1 MNNAKSPPNP
11 ELNKNDAGEDL
22 GQAKTRFPLE
32 VPESPAETLRLVPL
46 GGLGEIG
53 KNMMALEYDDSI
65 IIIDAGLMFPHEGM
79 FGVDII
85 IPSIK
90 YLEDRKEK
98 VKAILITHGH
108 EDHTGA
114 LPYILDT
121 LNVPIFTAALTQG
134 LIKVKLK
141 EHRLLNTTTLNLI
154 EPGSQISIGPFE
166 IEFFRVCHS
175 IPDAMGIA
183 INTPVGLIIHT
194 GDFKI
199 DYNPVD
205 GNPTDFADLSRI
217 ARDGVLLLMSD
228 STYAEL
234 PGFTPSETVVDTAL
248 ENIIARA
255 SGRIVVA
262 TFASL
267 ISRVQQIIN
276 IAISHKRS
284 VAVIGRSLV
293 ENTKMAIEM
302 GYLKAPENVLKP
314 WSQLKNSPDEDIIVI
329 TTGAQGEPT
338 SGLVRMSKGEHRDIR
353 IQPRDTIIL
362 SASPIPGNERLINQ
376 TIDNLL
382 RHGASVLHSK
392 NALVHVHG
400 HASQEELKIILQ
412 ITRPKYFVPIHG
424 EFHHLIAHSN
434 LASSM
439 GVNNNNIFTIEDGQI
454 LEINDHKAGI
464 IGTFSCGHVLVSGN
478 YLWDSSDIVFDER
491 KSLSTGGILIAIFP
505 INRSTGKMAEPPLL
519 FSKAVLNLENRH
531 EVLDICAQEV
541 LNSIQPETD
550 FRNASKEDLQIFENI
565 LNRHLYE
572 QTGQRPLIQVIIVPI

>member
-1 MNNAKSPPNP
+1 MNNSNPPP
-11 ELNKNDAGEDL
+11 IPKLDKNDAGPDL
-22 GQAKTRFPLE
+22 EP
-32 VPESPAETLRLVPL
+32 ETLRLVPL

-65 IIIDAGLMFPHEGM
+65 IIIDAGLMFPHDGM
-79 FGVDII
+79 FGVDFI
-85 IPSIK
+85 IPSIS
-90 YLEDRKEK
+90 YLEDRREK

-114 LPYILDT
+114 LPYILNT
-121 LNVPIFTAALTQG
+121 LNVPIFTAALTHG

-141 EHRLLNTTTLNLI
+141 EHHLLNTTTLNVI
-154 EPGSQISIGPFE
+154 EPGSKIIIGPFE

-183 INTPVGLIIHT
+183 INSPAGLIIHT

-205 GNPTDFADLSRI
+205 GHPTDFADLSRI
-217 ARDGVLLLMSD
+217 CRDGVLLLMSD

-234 PGFTPSETVVDTAL
+234 PGFTPSETVVDSAL
-248 ENIIARA
+248 ENIISRA
-255 SGRIVVA
+255 SGRILVA

-276 IAISHKRS
+276 IAVSNKRS

-302 GYLKAPENVLKP
+302 GYLKVPEHVLKP
-314 WSQLKNSPDEDIIVI
+314 WNQLKNAPDENIIVI

-338 SGLVRMSKGEHRDIR
+338 SGLVRMSKGEHRDIQ
-353 IQPRDTIIL
+353 IQPQDTIIL

-382 RHGASVLHSK
+382 RQGASVLHSR

-400 HASQEELKIILQ
+400 HASQEELKIILR

-439 GVNNNNIFTIEDGQI
+439 GVNENNIFTIEDGQI

-464 IGTFSCGHVLVSGN
+464 VGTFPCSDVLVSGN
-478 YLWDSSDIVFDER
+478 YLWDSSNIVFEER
-491 KSLSTGGILIAIFP
+491 KSLSTNGILIAIFP
-505 INRSTGKMAEPPLL
+505 VNRSTGELTEPPLL
-519 FSKAVLNLENRH
+519 FSKAVLNLERRP

-541 LNSIQPETD
+541 LDSVKADTD
-550 FRNASKEDLQIFENI
+550 LRNPSSENLQKYQNI
-565 LNRHLYE
+565 LGYYLHQ
-572 QTGQRPLIQVIIVPI
+572 QTGQRPLIQIKIVPI

>member
-1 MNNAKSPPNP
+1 MNNSNPPLLP
-11 ELNKNDAGEDL
+11 KLDKNDAGADL
-22 GQAKTRFPLE
+22 EPEKARFPLGI
-32 VPESPAETLRLVPL
+32 PETKPETLRLVPL

-53 KNMMALEYDDSI
+53 KNMMALEYGDSI
-65 IIIDAGLMFPHEGM
+65 IIIDAGLMFPHDGM
-79 FGVDII
+79 FGVDFI

-90 YLEDRKEK
+90 YLEDRREK
-98 VKAILITHGH
+98 VTAILITHGH

-114 LPYILDT
+114 LPYILHT

-141 EHRLLNTTTLNLI
+141 EHRLLNATTLNVI
-154 EPGSQISIGPFE
+154 EPGSKISIGPFE

-183 INTPVGLIIHT
+183 INTPAGLIIHT

-217 ARDGVLLLMSD
+217 CRDGVLLLMSD

-234 PGFTPSETVVDTAL
+234 PGFTPSETVVDTTL

-255 SGRIVVA
+255 SGRVLVA

-276 IAISHKRS
+276 IAVSHKKS
-284 VAVIGRSLV
+284 VAVVGRSLV

-302 GYLKAPENVLKP
+302 GYLKVPEHVLKP
-314 WSQLKNSPDEDIIVI
+314 WAQLKYAPVTDIIVI

-338 SGLVRMSKGEHRDIR
+338 SGLVRMSKGEHRDIQ
-353 IQPRDTIIL
+353 IQPQDTIIL

-376 TIDNLL
+376 TVDNLL
-382 RHGASVLHSK
+382 RQGANVLHSR

-400 HASQEELKIILQ
+400 HASQEELKIILR
-412 ITRPKYFVPIHG
+412 ITQPKYFVPIHG
-424 EFHHLIAHSN
+424 EFHHLKAHSN

-439 GVNNNNIFTIEDGQI
+439 GVDNNNIFTIEDGQI
-454 LEINDHKAGI
+454 LEITALNAGVV
-464 IGTFSCGHVLVSGN
+464 GTFSCSHVLVSGN
-478 YLWDSSDIVFDER
+478 YLWDSSDIVFEER
-491 KSLSTGGILIAIFP
+491 KSLSTSGILIAIFP
-505 INRSTGKMAEPPLL
+505 INRSTGELTEPPLL
-519 FSKAVLNLENRH
+519 FSKAVLNLENRP

-541 LNSIQPETD
+541 LDSVKADTD
-550 FRNASKEDLQIFENI
+550 LRHASAEDLQKYQNI
-565 LNRHLYE
+565 LGYYLYE
-572 QTGQRPLIQVIIVPI
+572 QTGQRPLIQINIVPI

>member
-22 GQAKTRFPLE
+22 GQEKTRFPLE

-550 FRNASKEDLQIFENI
+550 FRNASKEDLQIFEKI